1 MVKGFIVYLGIR
13 TIIRSKKILKADLAL
28 LISVLEILIILL
40 RNLRILTMRYSYFYL
55 AIQLVKFMMRLN
67 MRVVPVRTKI
77 TNTQKMNNSEMSAEN
92 IPN

>member
-28 LISVLEILIILL
+28 LISVLEILKILL

>member
-55 AIQLVKFMMRLN
+55 AIQLVNFMMRLN
-67 MRVVPVRTKI
+67 MRVVPERTKP
-77 TNTQKMNNSEMSAEN
+77 A
-92 IPN
+92 